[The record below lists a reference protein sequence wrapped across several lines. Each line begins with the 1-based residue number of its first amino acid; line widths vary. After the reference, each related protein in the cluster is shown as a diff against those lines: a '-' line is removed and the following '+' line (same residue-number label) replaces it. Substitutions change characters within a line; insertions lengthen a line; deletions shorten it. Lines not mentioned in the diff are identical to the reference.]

1 MNETIQTLKTRR
13 SVRNLSDKPVE
24 KELIEQIIDAGLWAP
39 SGIGAQAP
47 IIVAVTNKE
56 LRDRLSTM
64 NADVMRAAGRGPAGE
79 FDPFYGGPVVLVVL
93 SNKAVPTYVYD
104 GALVM
109 GNLMN
114 AAKSLGVDS
123 IWIHRAKEEFESE
136 EGKAILAELGVEGDY
151 EGIGHCV
158 LGYAETPA
166 GEGAARKENR
176 VFWAE

>member
-13 SVRNLSDKPVE
+13 SVRNFTDRPVE
-24 KELIEQIIDAGLWAP
+24 RELIEQIIDAGLWAP
-39 SGIGAQAP
+39 SGMGKQAP
-47 IIVAVTNKE
+47 IIIAVTDKAM
-56 LRDRLSTM
+56 RDRLSRM
-64 NADVMRAAGRGPAGE
+64 NADVMSAAGRDTEGI
-79 FDPFYGGPVVLVVL
+79 DPFYGGPVVLVVL
-93 SNKAVPTYVYD
+93 SDRSVMTHVYD

-123 IWIHRAKEEFESE
+123 IWIHRAKEEFDSE
-136 EGKAILAELGVEGDY
+136 EGKEILSSLGIEGDY

-158 LGYAETPA
+158 LGYAATPA
-166 GEGAARKENR
+166 GEGAPRKERR